1 MFGHNHTYRHKH
13 LIPAISTVV
22 PPEEFVQQLKPGH
35 QQVIQQDL
43 CRPGR
48 PGPSK
53 DTAPEF
59 GHSQRSKH
67 FSKSTTMAEKE
78 NNPGGDSV
86 VMSQFR
92 PQSSLNALVGH

>member
-1 MFGHNHTYRHKH
+1 MHNHTYRHKH

-22 PPEEFVQQLKPGH
+22 PPEKFVQQLGH

-43 CRPGR
+43 RRPGR

-59 GHSQRSKH
+59 GHSQR
-67 FSKSTTMAEKE
+67 F
-78 NNPGGDSV
+78 
-86 VMSQFR
+86 Q
-92 PQSSLNALVGH
+92 ALQQIYNHGWKRK